1 MTLSKTTKPGRSKR
15 AKAAK
20 QLTPAELFFYDHAGY
35 SYKTGEETPE
45 QGRIRCAKDLA
56 EAESIAARLQW
67 FCEWEWDND
76 IDDSWMDEEE
86 RAKPHEWLCVR
97 LMDGDKVLQA
107 LGGIVDPDND
117 YRRVVEAELADEELS
132 ERDKAREA
140 IRASVQH
147 MNDSETEEN

>member
-1 MTLSKTTKPGRSKR
+1 MNTPKKSGRTKR
-15 AKAAK
+15 AKAVK

-35 SYKTGEETPE
+35 SYGKDEKPE
-45 QGRIRCAKDLA
+45 DGRIRCAKDLA
-56 EAESIAARLQW
+56 ESESIAARLQW
-67 FCEWEWDND
+67 SYEWEWDND

-97 LMDGDKVLQA
+97 MMDGNKVLQA

-117 YRRVVEAELADEELS
+117 YRRVVEAELASEELA
-132 ERDKAREA
+132 ERAKAREA
-140 IRASVQH
+140 IRAAVQH